1 MWLRGVTPTVFQRA
15 SVALASR
22 HTSRSFARSDEQRP
36 FPISIPALRER
47 RRESCC
53 AIRQRGAPVPES
65 VPAGVPKR
73 LPLPTRRIRPV
84 PLCGSVTNACS
95 FGHPRSRQEVDVRG
109 HERGAAPGWLRVSFD
124 LRCPVTTQGGWPSAG
139 EAFAQHLWRRCG
151 AALPTCAPDFGWA
164 ALRSQLTGR

>member
-1 MWLRGVTPTVFQRA
+1 MQYGRG
-15 SVALASR
+15 
-22 HTSRSFARSDEQRP
+22 
-36 FPISIPALRER
+36 
-47 RRESCC
+47 
-53 AIRQRGAPVPES
+53 GAPVPES

-109 HERGAAPGWLRVSFD
+109 HEWGTAPGWLRVSFD